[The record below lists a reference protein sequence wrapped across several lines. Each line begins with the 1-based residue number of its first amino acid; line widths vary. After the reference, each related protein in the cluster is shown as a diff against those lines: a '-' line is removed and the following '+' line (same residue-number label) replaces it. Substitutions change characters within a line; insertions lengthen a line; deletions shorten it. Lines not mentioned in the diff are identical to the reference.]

1 MVPVGAHQETQPQTS
16 ENFMLHLTPKGK
28 LSPKWASH
36 TFLPISRFSFP
47 NMIYELD
54 RVTVGKTGPET
65 HP

>member
-1 MVPVGAHQETQPQTS
+1 
-16 ENFMLHLTPKGK
+16 MLHLTPKGK

-36 TFLPISRFSFP
+36 TFLPTSRFSFP